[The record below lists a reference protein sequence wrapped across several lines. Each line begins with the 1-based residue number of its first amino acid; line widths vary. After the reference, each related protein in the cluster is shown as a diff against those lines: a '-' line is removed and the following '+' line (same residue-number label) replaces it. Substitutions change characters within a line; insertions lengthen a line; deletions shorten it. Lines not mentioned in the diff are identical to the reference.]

1 MPKVNLPQIKIL
13 TLFLLALFKA
23 RSTNLVKIA
32 EAINLPQKHHTKY
45 KRITRFFQT
54 KAILKST
61 YAALI
66 IQLFDSEKKP
76 ITLAL
81 DRTNWKIGTVE
92 VNFLA
97 LVYCIGKVAIPLPQI
112 LLLKKGNLSKF
123 ERQTSTRRSRIC
135 RLPMVQLSSTKK
147 YPFCFKGTQ
156 RFVFPAWTK
165 K

>member
-1 MPKVNLPQIKIL
+1 MDKESIQKIFKKAMPKVNLPQIKIL

-32 EAINLPQKHHTKY
+32 ETINLPQKHHTKY

-112 LLLKKGNLSKF
+112 LLPKKGNSNCL
-123 ERQTSTRRSRIC
+123 ERI
-135 RLPMVQLSSTKK
+135 QLIE
-147 YPFCFKGTQ
+147 
-156 RFVFPAWTK
+156 
-165 K
+165 